1 MLKLDRRSF
10 LKSSFITTA
19 SLSLFPAWGA
29 DKAAKR
35 KVPAPVAS
43 HATGANS
50 DIRFA
55 VVGFGGRGLSHIDGL
70 REVNGARMVALC
82 DVDKNTL
89 DREVTKYRDLGEK
102 IEAYT
107 DIRKLLEN
115 KDIDVA

>member
-1 MLKLDRRSF
+1 MPAVDSRQFAPFADSCTCNMLKLDRRSF
-10 LKSSFITTA
+10 LKSPLITTA
-19 SLSLFPAWGA
+19 SLSLFPAWGT

-35 KVPAPVAS
+35 KIPAPVAS

-89 DREVTKYRDLGEK
+89 DHEVT
-102 IEAYT
+102 
-107 DIRKLLEN
+107 
-115 KDIDVA
+115 